1 MPDRQGCI
9 YGSHR
14 ADGGMPQP
22 AARVDAT
29 PVIWNN
35 EILIDV
41 EFLNLDS
48 SSMRQL
54 AEEAGGSPD
63 GVAERILDIVRRR
76 GKMHNPVTNS
86 GGVLVGRIL
95 EIGSNHPAR
104 HLKVC
109 QRVCPSIS
117 LSLIPLILDEILSVN
132 IATAQVAV
140 RGKAILFETANI
152 GVIPTDFE
160 IRLAM
165 SVIDVCGAPA
175 TVDRWVKAG
184 QSIAILGAGKA
195 GLMAAVAARQA
206 AGPGSRIVAF
216 DVSSPNL
223 DGMRSLGVA
232 DEVIEADLKNAIPVF
247 ELARRLTEGALFDF
261 VINVTNVRDTETA
274 AILCTKNRGL
284 LLLFSMATNFQ
295 VAALSA
301 EGAGKDIDILIGNGY
316 VDGCIDFGF
325 DLVRRNLPLRTALEK
340 KL

>member
-1 MPDRQGCI
+1 
-9 YGSHR
+9 
-14 ADGGMPQP
+14 MPQP

-29 PVIWNN
+29 PEIWDN
-35 EILIDV
+35 EILIEV

-54 AEEAGGSPD
+54 AEEVGGDPD
-63 GVAERILDIVRRR
+63 GVAERIRDIVRRR

-95 EIGSNHPAR
+95 EIGSSHPAR
-104 HLKVC
+104 HLTVG

-117 LSLIPLILDEILSVN
+117 LSLIPLVLDEIRSVN

-140 RGKAILFETANI
+140 RGKAVLFETANI
-152 GVIPTDFE
+152 GVIPEDFD

-175 TVDRWVKAG
+175 TVHRRVKVG
-184 QSIAILGAGKA
+184 QSVAVLGAGKA

-216 DVSSPNL
+216 DVSAPNL
-223 DGMRSLGVA
+223 AAMRSLDVV
-232 DEVIEADLKNAIPVF
+232 DEVVQVDLKEAIPVF
-247 ELARRLTEGALFDF
+247 ELASRLTDGALFDF
-261 VINVTNVRDTETA
+261 VINVTNVTGTETA
-274 AILCTKNRGL
+274 AILCTKDRGN
-284 LLLFSMATNFQ
+284 LLLFSMATSFQ

-301 EGAGKDIDILIGNGY
+301 EGAGKDIDMLVGNGY
-316 VDGCIDFGF
+316 VHGCIDFGF
-325 DLVRRNLPLRTALEK
+325 DLVRRNPPLRAVLGA